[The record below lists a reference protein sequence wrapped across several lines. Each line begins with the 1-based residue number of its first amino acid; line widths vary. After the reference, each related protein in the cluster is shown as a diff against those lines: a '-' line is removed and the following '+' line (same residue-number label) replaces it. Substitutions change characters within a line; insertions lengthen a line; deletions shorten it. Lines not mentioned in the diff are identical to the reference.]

1 MAEGSISRGARR
13 RGIPEGERRK
23 VWVRSGGRCA
33 VCNADLME
41 GRLTRREFALGD
53 LAHIVGQH
61 QTAGSP
67 RGLTDLPEDE
77 RDKADNLM
85 LICKGEHAEID
96 RAGSL
101 DVMTVEKLRKLKR
114 DHEDRIRYLTGLAPN
129 QSTVVLRMVGRVR
142 GNAVELTRDSATTAI
157 LRSSNRFPDYRLCL
171 DRHGIEIDL
180 RQLPGEPVADHRYY
194 SAAKAAIDEVIDHK
208 LVEGVVREN
217 IAHLSV
223 FAFARIPLL
232 VYLGSRLDDTIP
244 TEIYQRHRA
253 GETWEWP
260 QTAEASDFLVQSPTS
275 LAGASEAVLVLNV
288 SGTIQPQELPA
299 NLLDLPTFLF
309 QPDGELP
316 QPDVMASRKTL
327 QAFETKARSLLS
339 GMEAAGKSVRRLHVF
354 PALSLSAAIV
364 LGRVV
369 DPHVHPTLVMYDRT
383 TSGYQPA
390 LEIR

>member
-1 MAEGSISRGARR
+1 M
-13 RGIPEGERRK
+13 
-23 VWVRSGGRCA
+23 
-33 VCNADLME
+33 
-41 GRLTRREFALGD
+41 LGD

-67 RGLTDLPEDE
+67 RGLADLSADE

-85 LICKGEHAEID
+85 LICKGDHAEID

-114 DHEDRIRYLTGLAPN
+114 DHENRIRYLTGLAPDR
-129 QSTVVLRMVGRVR
+129 STVVLRMVGRVR

-157 LRSSNRFPDYRLCL
+157 LRSSDRFPDYRLCL

-180 RQLPGEPVADHRYY
+180 RQLPGEPAAGHRYY
-194 SAAKAAIDEVIDHK
+194 TAAKAAIDEVIDHK
-208 LVEGVVREN
+208 VVEGVAREN

-253 GETWEWP
+253 GERWDWP
-260 QTAEASDFLVQSPTS
+260 RTAKASDFVVQSPTG
-275 LAGASEAVLVLNV
+275 LAGVSEAVLVLNV

-299 NLLDLPTFLF
+299 KLLDLPTFVL
-309 QPDGELP
+309 QPDGQLP
-316 QPDVMASRKTL
+316 QPDVIASRKTL
-327 QAFETKARSLLS
+327 QAFEAKVRSLLS
-339 GMEAAGKSVRRLHVF
+339 GLEAAGKAIGRLHVF
-354 PALSLSAAIV
+354 PALSLSAGIV

-369 DPHVHPTLVMYDRT
+369 DPHVHPTLVIYDRT
-383 TSGYQPA
+383 PSGYQPV
-390 LEIR
+390 LETR

>member
-1 MAEGSISRGARR
+1 
-13 RGIPEGERRK
+13 
-23 VWVRSGGRCA
+23 

-41 GRLTRREFALGD
+41 GRLTRREFVLGD

-61 QTAGSP
+61 QTTGSP
-67 RGLTDLPEDE
+67 RGLADLPADE

-85 LICKGEHAEID
+85 LICKGDHAEID

-114 DHEDRIRYLTGLAPN
+114 DHEDRIRYLTGLAPDR
-129 QSTVVLRMVGRVR
+129 STVVLRMVGRVR

-157 LRSSNRFPDYRLCL
+157 LRSSDRFPDYRLCL

-208 LVEGVVREN
+208 LVEGVAREN

-253 GETWEWP
+253 GETWDWP
-260 QTAEASDFLVQSPTS
+260 QTAMASDFLVQPPTS

-288 SGTIQPQELPA
+288 SGTIQPQEVPA
-299 NLLDLPTFLF
+299 NLLDLPTFVL
-309 QPDGELP
+309 QPDGDLP
-316 QPDVMASRKTL
+316 QPDIMASRKTL
-327 QAFETKARSLLS
+327 QAFETKARWLLS
-339 GMEAAGKSVRRLHVF
+339 GIEAGGKYVQRLHVF

-369 DPHVHPTLVMYDRT
+369 DPHVHPTLVIYDRT
-383 TSGYQPA
+383 ASGYQPA
-390 LEIR
+390 LETR